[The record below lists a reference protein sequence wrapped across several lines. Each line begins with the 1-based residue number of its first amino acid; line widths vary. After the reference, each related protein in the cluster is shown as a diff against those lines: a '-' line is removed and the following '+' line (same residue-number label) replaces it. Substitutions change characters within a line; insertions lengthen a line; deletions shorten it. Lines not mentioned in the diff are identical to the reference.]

1 MPVGERG
8 TDVPGPFVMPGY
20 YGNLAATTD
29 TIEPGGWLQTGDIPT
44 MDEDGYITIVDHKK
58 D

>member
-1 MPVGERG
+1 M
-8 TDVPGPFVMPGY
+8 MQGY